1 MNPNTLT
8 HEYIKYLILPGIREK
23 IDRLENLVSQL
34 ENDTNTV
41 YGDYALMRDITEL
54 CSFLVGY
61 MKNDYEFI
69 RKADDAPEEDRPPVP
84 AFLRHL
90 RNNKKGE

>member
-1 MNPNTLT
+1 MNYEPMT
-8 HEYIKYLILPGIREK
+8 HKEIKHLILPGIREK
-23 IDRLENLVSQL
+23 IDRLENLVSRL

-69 RKADDAPEEDRPPVP
+69 RRADDAPEEDRPPLP
-84 AFLRHL
+84 DFLKRL